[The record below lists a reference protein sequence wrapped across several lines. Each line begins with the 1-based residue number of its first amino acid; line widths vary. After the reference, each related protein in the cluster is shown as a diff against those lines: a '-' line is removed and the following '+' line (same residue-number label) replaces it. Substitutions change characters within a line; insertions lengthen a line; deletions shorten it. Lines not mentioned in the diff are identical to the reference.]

1 MDNLGLWLMIA
12 AFSGTIALISVGLS
26 ILSKWR
32 TVVGFVPQ
40 MLVFMLSIFMAITAS
55 VSGGWEAL
63 GFMIISAMAL
73 ISSVISA
80 ALFGVV
86 VIVRNSK
93 NKTKA

>member
-1 MDNLGLWLMIA
+1 
-12 AFSGTIALISVGLS
+12 
-26 ILSKWR
+26 
-32 TVVGFVPQ
+32 
-40 MLVFMLSIFMAITAS
+40 
-55 VSGGWEAL
+55 
-63 GFMIISAMAL
+63 MIISAMAL